1 MDGIVSDPVKYITR
15 AYQAELE
22 EVAVKQNTI
31 INLPTGAGK
40 TYIAVQLIKRFYK
53 DLKKPWGSGGKRT
66 FFLVNTVPLINQ
78 HILSDMLMHHYIS
91 IDKINL
97 IIFDECHQAV
107 DDHPM
112 RLIMKQ
118 FETCPVECQPR
129 ILGLTATLLNSNV
142 KINRVEETLYEL
154 ETTFHSTIATASDQA
169 ATSAMAKVEELL
181 NKLKN
186 LIKSIRLPQTMNIQ
200 AVKLQVGQVNIS
212 NDPNKEMGPYGGR
225 LSIIAYVIL
234 FERLKRHASSKLEEV
249 MYNMAITHCTEAAG
263 ILADS
268 MSNHQGYAKI
278 IRHSS
283 EKILNLINI
292 LKQYDP
298 NVYEKSTA
306 SLEVNH
312 ARKPLSCIIFTQ
324 ERFTAKI
331 IYNILKAAKETNPEE
346 FAFLQHDFIVGFNI
360 NPYNNTREQHYT
372 KKQSHMALERF
383 RNGELNCLIS
393 TRILEEGVDI
403 PQCLLVVRYDLPTE
417 YRSYIQSKG
426 RGRSKDASYVLLV
439 LNDPEIRSKFM
450 SKYQTFIEIESKLRQ
465 LLVGK
470 SLERIAPTAEDI
482 KTSLYEEDEI
492 PPYINPHNGMLPHDQ
507 FTTIAPMWVLETDYE
522 KNKHIITIFMPLA
535 CPIKT
540 PIRYSKYLQSIP
552 SFESKKFYLH
562 IIKLDVAFPKPQESR
577 EAALYELLGS
587 GHGYGLLTMNPLPNL
602 CQFSMFLTVGEVNTS
617 LKMNYAFLV
626 YDGTTNG
633 LYVVPIVTSDHI
645 SYEINW
651 GAMDYKEIQPIYV
664 PSDTERKSLKVDQ
677 KTYKHSVVTPWYRAT
692 SFPDRYIVSNVLE
705 YMTPD
710 SPFDLSS
717 MGSYADYYSTKYNLD
732 IQGPRDQPMLEVR
745 NISSRMNCLQPRAA
759 TLTGLT
765 DKQQRLISNAQ
776 GDDKINKFKEIFVP
790 EFCNHYEYPGVLW
803 YKAIMLPSIIH
814 RVTMLLVAYEL
825 REEITEGTKYGQKH
839 LNKGEEWLPLT
850 ANLKKAKQSL
860 LSQVEEPAPIMN
872 IDRINN
878 PVDDRVARPSKLS
891 MKDIVKEL
899 NKKKMNQDYN
909 WDELEEPIDID
920 RNIEIVTVMDVEC
933 YDTFNTLVISDK
945 KSDPQ
950 AKVQS
955 PTKSHVSL
963 LSAIMPPPDLEMGE
977 IRLLSRKATGR
988 GPELRDI
995 LTSITTINSHDT
1007 FDLERNETLGDSFLK
1022 FASTL
1027 YLFHKFS
1034 ELDEGKLT
1042 NIKGRLIGNRNL
1054 YYAGQKIRLGGRMK
1068 VEHFSPRSDFVV
1080 PGFLAPK
1087 LLIDFIEDK
1096 KIRPTFLIGIQFST
1110 QESLSGE
1117 LTKESITMLQQ
1128 RFNDLNNIAEPEPEG
1143 RAQNIMQGYVLSQ
1156 AVSDKSVADCVES
1169 LIGTYLLSG
1178 GIEAAVKVLE
1188 WMKALSHPSYIRNRY
1203 TGSYERLEFL
1213 GDAILD
1219 FLITSHIFENFGD
1232 MTPGD
1237 LTDLRSAL
1245 VNNVTFAAY
1254 VVKLNLHKF
1263 LCYDMNPALCNAIIA
1278 FAEHQEQRQ
1287 HDIIGDVQYSI
1298 DEEECQ
1304 MAEYV
1309 DVPKTLSDVFE
1320 SLTGAIYLDSGGDL
1334 SAVWQVVYRIMWKEI
1349 NSFSTNI
1356 PKQPV
1361 RVLYEEKFACPVFGE
1376 AKLLETNISRVMM
1389 PVTFTKSGRR
1399 HSVYGVG
1406 HNKSQAKR
1414 AAAKLALK
1422 ILAV

>member
-1 MDGIVSDPVKYITR
+1 
-15 AYQAELE
+15 
-22 EVAVKQNTI
+22 
-31 INLPTGAGK
+31 
-40 TYIAVQLIKRFYK
+40 
-53 DLKKPWGSGGKRT
+53 
-66 FFLVNTVPLINQ
+66 
-78 HILSDMLMHHYIS
+78 
-91 IDKINL
+91 
-97 IIFDECHQAV
+97 
-107 DDHPM
+107 
-112 RLIMKQ
+112 
-118 FETCPVECQPR
+118 
-129 ILGLTATLLNSNV
+129 
-142 KINRVEETLYEL
+142 
-154 ETTFHSTIATASDQA
+154 
-169 ATSAMAKVEELL
+169 
-181 NKLKN
+181 
-186 LIKSIRLPQTMNIQ
+186 
-200 AVKLQVGQVNIS
+200 
-212 NDPNKEMGPYGGR
+212 
-225 LSIIAYVIL
+225 
-234 FERLKRHASSKLEEV
+234 
-249 MYNMAITHCTEAAG
+249 
-263 ILADS
+263 

-492 PPYINPHNGMLPHDQ
+492 PPYINPHNGNRLFSSAAISLLCRYCSVLPHDQ

-540 PIRYSKYLQSIP
+540 PIRSDPFVNKKTARRSAALKACVLLHQIGELDEQTMLPKEYGKVDYDSLNIKDCFPNWPEEDDVKLNKNAPYPGTKARVRKHKKIYSKYLQSIP

-587 GHGYGLLTMNPLPNL
+587 GHGYGLLTINPLPNL

-617 LKMNYAFLV
+617 LKMNYAVITLSSELFRIIKRYHFFVFDQVLEIAKQFLV

-963 LSAIMPPPDLEMGE
+963 LSAIMPPPDLQMGE

-1054 YYAGQKIRLGGRMK
+1054 YYAGEKIRLGGRMK

-1188 WMKALSHPSYIRNRY
+1188 WMNVIPAKDNFMSYLTKRVPSVLDKVSVEEINRVLNNTRDDVEKIINYKFKDPSLLLEALSHPSYIRNRY

-1304 MAEYV
+1304 IAEYV